1 MYRSLTTLT
10 GNWRTELEFCRYQ
23 KRPALGGEC
32 NCRHACDYCRV
43 VLTREPIRL
52 TEQQNLH
59 GDLSELLTPGSF
71 NNDPALDTIY
81 LSSPAL
87 GSVGPKVIYRARDN
101 DTPTGAVITC
111 IAPDGYNGDIGLLVG
126 LSYNG
131 NIVGVRVTHHN
142 ETPGL
147 GDDIETRKS
156 DWIYSF
162 DNLIVGDIKPEEW
175 NVKKEGGRF
184 DQFTG
189 ATITPRAIVSSV
201 YRVSLWYQQNRE
213 AVFRVV
219 PANRQ
224 SSNKNI
230 ESIGNGS
237 QSLGSMK

>member
-1 MYRSLTTLT
+1 MNSVDIKNGLL
-10 GNWRTELEFCRYQ
+10 
-23 KRPALGGEC
+23 LGMS
-32 NCRHACDYCRV
+32 ATV
-43 VLTREPIRL
+43 AILVIIAAFMLTREPIRL
-52 TEQQNLH
+52 TEQQNLYR
-59 GDLSELLTPGSF
+59 DLSELLVPDSF

-87 GSVGPKVIYRARDN
+87 GSVDPKVIYRARN
-101 DTPTGAVITC
+101 DDSPTGAVITC

-126 LSYNG
+126 LNYKG
-131 NIVGVRVTHHN
+131 DIVGVRVTHHN

-213 AVFRVV
+213 AVFRNM
-219 PANRQ
+219 PANTQ
-224 SSNKNI
+224 SSIENSESNGDGNK
-230 ESIGNGS
+230 
-237 QSLGSMK
+237 SLVNMK

>member
-1 MYRSLTTLT
+1 MGTPKLNSVDIKNGLL
-10 GNWRTELEFCRYQ
+10 
-23 KRPALGGEC
+23 LG
-32 NCRHACDYCRV
+32 ASATIAILMIV
-43 VLTREPIRL
+43 AAFLLTREPIRL

-59 GDLSELLTPGSF
+59 SDLSQLLIPDSF
-71 NNDPALDTIY
+71 NNDPVLDTIY

-87 GSVGPKVIYRARDN
+87 GSVDPSVIYRARKN
-101 DTPTGAVITC
+101 DTPTGAVIAST
-111 IAPDGYNGDIGLLVG
+111 APDGYNGDIELLIG
-126 LSYNG
+126 LSYQG
-131 NIVGVRVTHHN
+131 DIVGVRVTHHN

-162 DNLIVGDIKPEEW
+162 NNLIVGDIKPEEW

-201 YRVSLWYQQNRE
+201 HRVALWYQQNRE

-219 PANRQ
+219 PATMQ
-224 SSNKNI
+224 SSNVNI
-230 ESIGNGS
+230 ESNS
-237 QSLGSMK
+237 NSNQSLDNMK